1 MRKAAVGIVAV
12 AALIGTPVLAADMPV
27 KAPPA
32 PPSPVSSWTGF
43 YVGANGGYGWRNVG
57 ASESPTDPLTQFPE
71 PGGQTLVNSA
81 STSLDTKGW
90 FGGVQAGYNWQFN
103 DRWVAGLETDI
114 DGANIKGS
122 GSANVFMIALPIDTL
137 TASQK
142 VDWFGTTRARLGYLP
157 ANNLMIFATGGVAY
171 GRVDESANVGIAP
184 GFAFGGQ
191 GFGFA
196 IACSNPTSFATPTCF
211 AGSQSRTSA
220 GWTAGGGA
228 EAQLSR
234 NLTLKVEYLY
244 VNLGSSSF
252 NLPAAFVPPGFAP
265 SILRASFGDAAF
277 NLVRAGA
284 NWRF

>member
-1 MRKAAVGIVAV
+1 MRKAAIGIVTF
-12 AALIGTPVLAADMPV
+12 AALIGTRVLAADMPV

-43 YVGANGGYGWRNVG
+43 YVGANGGYGWRNVS
-57 ASESPTDPLTQFPE
+57 ASESPADPLTQFLE
-71 PGGQTLVNSA
+71 LSGQTLVNFA

-90 FGGVQAGYNWQFN
+90 SGGVQAGYNWQFN
-103 DRWVAGLETDI
+103 ERWVAGLETDI

-122 GSANVFMIALPIDTL
+122 GSATVFMTSLPIDTL

-142 VDWFGTTRARLGYLP
+142 VEWFGTTRARLGYLP

-171 GRVDESANVGIAP
+171 GKVDESANVGISPGSAFGSQAF
-184 GFAFGGQ
+184 GFAFG
-191 GFGFA
+191 
-196 IACSNPTSFATPTCF
+196 CSNPTSFATPTCF

-220 GWTAGGGA
+220 GWTAGGGV

-234 NLTLKVEYLY
+234 SLTLKVEYLY
-244 VNLGSSSF
+244 VNLASGSF

-277 NLVRAGA
+277 DLVRVGV